1 MSPSTILTNK
11 SQQHRPIENGT
22 MIISRTRMDIFAII
36 SEFEE
41 IGVKVGDRQ
50 AILIKELEVRSQK
63 DR

>member
-1 MSPSTILTNK
+1 
-11 SQQHRPIENGT
+11 
-22 MIISRTRMDIFAII
+22 MDIFAII

-50 AILIKELEVRSQK
+50 AILIKDLEVRSQK